1 MPTAPHA
8 TPAAHAADAL
18 ALPRLL
24 VWLRYLAVA
33 GQATALLV
41 AEHALHLMLPWSGL
55 WAVVLWLL
63 AANLALHAA
72 LAAGRLGTSPWAVA
86 AQLLLDQLAFTALL
100 YFSGGPGNPFISLY
114 LVPIALASLLPRQGP
129 LWVLAG
135 VTAALYTALMA
146 FNVPLRHHHGDADFD
161 LHVTGMWVNFLLT
174 TGLLVAFLGRAARL
188 LRARD
193 RHLAEQRERQLRD
206 ESVLGLGTLAAGT
219 AHELNTPLNTL
230 GLLVEEWKAAGA
242 PPDPEDL
249 ALFERELA
257 RCRTHVRTL
266 ADLARAPAGLAAAAR
281 PADALLREVAHQWQ
295 LLRPS
300 VAFELALAPGLQ
312 MAALPGDPTLGQAIV
327 NLLNNA
333 ADASEAAARGGGEA
347 APEVQLH
354 AALDDARDA
363 GRDAPRVVLRI
374 LDRGPGPAGI
384 ARGERSPGGL
394 GIGLLISNATLERL
408 GGDVRQFA
416 RAGGGCETRA
426 TLPAAPLAPGHDDE
440 TAR

>member
-1 MPTAPHA
+1 MPTAPA
-8 TPAAHAADAL
+8 PPAPDAL

-63 AANLALHAA
+63 AANLGLHAA

-114 LVPIALASLLPRQGP
+114 LVPIALASLLPRSGP

-135 VTAALYTALMA
+135 VTAALYTALMT

-206 ESVLGLGTLAAGT
+206 ESVLGLGALAAGT

-281 PADALLREVAHQWQ
+281 PADALLRETAHQWQ

-300 VAFELALAPGLQ
+300 VAFTLALAPGLE
-312 MAALPGDPTLGQAIV
+312 AVALPGDPTLGQAVV

-333 ADASEAAARGGGEA
+333 ADASEAAAAARGDGA
-347 APEVQLH
+347 SAPEVALH
-354 AALDDARDA
+354 AARDSQ
-363 GRDAPRVVLRI
+363 RVVLRI

-384 ARGERSPGGL
+384 ARGDRSPGGL

-416 RAGGGCETRA
+416 RDGGGCETRV
-426 TLPAAPLAPGHDDE
+426 TLPAAPLAPGLSAPHED
-440 TAR
+440 AP